1 MAQRGKVSVN
11 ATQTSFRILE
21 GLKELEGGG
30 PSDVANHLKMAKSTV
45 HDHLRTLE
53 STGYVVRDGE
63 RYKLGPRLLDLGGF
77 ARQQLNIYQVAGPEI
92 EELAQETGHHANLMI
107 EDYGKGV
114 FLCKSTGQNA
124 VQLDTYEGMQVP
136 LHTAALGK
144 AILARLPE
152 GRVETIIGRHGLEK
166 VTANTITDRETLFEE
181 LTLIREREYAID
193 DEERV
198 RGMRCIAA
206 PISNESETVVASV
219 SVSGP
224 TSFMQGE
231 KFESTIPELVS
242 GTANIISV
250 NLAYS

>member
-1 MAQRGKVSVN
+1 MAQHGRVSVN
-11 ATQTSFRILE
+11 ATRTSFRILE
-21 GLKELEGGG
+21 VLKELEGGG
-30 PSDVANHLKMAKSTV
+30 PSDVASQLQMAKSTV
-45 HDHLRTLE
+45 HDHLQTLE

-63 RYKLGPRLLDLGGF
+63 QYKLGPRFLDLGGF
-77 ARQQLNIYQVAGPEI
+77 ARQQLNIYQVASPKI

-107 EDYGKGV
+107 EDNGEGV

-124 VQLDTYEGMQVP
+124 VQLDTYEGMRVS
-136 LHTAALGK
+136 LHTTAMGK
-144 AILARLPE
+144 AILAHLPE
-152 GRVETIIGRHGLEK
+152 QRVETVVDRHGLEQ
-166 VTANTITDRETLFEE
+166 VTENTIVDREALFEE
-181 LTLIREREYAID
+181 LAATRERGYAID

-206 PISNESETVVASV
+206 PISGESETVVASV

-231 KFESTIPELVS
+231 RFESKIPELVS